1 MIAETL
7 TLVRI
12 PTFYDYF
19 LPTAHVPSVCA
30 DFVVGVFLVVCGND
44 NRFATH
50 SSRRRISLSLVT
62 VSGQKRSLNH
72 SCRSGALQAYCWPH
86 EMVIPVL
93 FVAAPIQVRIELRI
107 LILVEEKAFLWQK

>member
-1 MIAETL
+1 M
-7 TLVRI
+7 
-12 PTFYDYF
+12 
-19 LPTAHVPSVCA
+19 CA

-93 FVAAPIQVRIELRI
+93 FVAAPSKDRVTYFDTCGRKS
-107 LILVEEKAFLWQK
+107 ILVTKIEENKQTRKQRHKHLRTGDTKH